1 MLIGEGKRNQICMM
15 IKGLERKMGRGKGGM
30 KNPKRKRYHIL
41 QERKERDNRADKNES
56 RGEIKIGVFSG

>member
-1 MLIGEGKRNQICMM
+1 
-15 IKGLERKMGRGKGGM
+15 MGREKGGM

-56 RGEIKIGVFSG
+56 CGEIEIGVLLG

>member
-1 MLIGEGKRNQICMM
+1 MM
-15 IKGLERKMGRGKGGM
+15 IKGLERKMGREKGGM

-56 RGEIKIGVFSG
+56 RGEIEFGVFLG